1 MNEAIQKL
9 EEYDTTTR
17 CKGRLVSSQRI
28 TPLHSEEEV
37 RELVLEIEVAGRA
50 PYQVRHREVVGL
62 ESAHQ
67 LAPGAELPVVVDRS
81 DPLILRVEIS

>member
-37 RELVLEIEVAGRA
+37 RELVLEIDRA
-50 PYQVRHREVVGL
+50 
-62 ESAHQ
+62 
-67 LAPGAELPVVVDRS
+67 LPW
-81 DPLILRVEIS
+81 